1 MGVTVEALIG
11 AGIPAE
17 EIVTGAEVPANRQ
30 PALIRAGIPAEEIV
44 TGEAG
49 DDPADAWPMG
59 LKRGPTRTADPVT
72 VVAARSAETVS
83 LVLRAAAAAGA
94 TVQVEG
100 ARTNVVGC
108 LDGSPDVVLRLA
120 MDRIVDLDATSQV
133 VTTEAGVI
141 GGTLEGFLNDRGF
154 TLGHYPQS
162 LHHSTVGGW
171 IATRATGT
179 ASARFGGLEQM
190 VRGLEGVLPSGEAF
204 RIPARPR
211 SPGGLDALQLL
222 TGAEGSLAVI
232 TAASLAVA
240 RLMPEIRLNGLVP
253 DFATGLEMQ
262 RELIQRELPVG
273 VVRLLNPA
281 ETAAALV
288 NAPDSAAACLLVLS
302 LVGEPAVT
310 EVGQR
315 VATHA
320 IGAAG
325 GSVLEPGAADR
336 WWDNRHAGPELIQGL
351 NLDPGSLFD
360 TIELGVPWR
369 SAAGPAAALQSE
381 VGELA
386 DRLWMHS
393 SHIYSTGTGLY
404 LAFWIDSDDDD
415 TACSRGQAVW
425 ERAMDLADQHGGTS
439 GHHHGIGAARSAR
452 YLQSVEGRLHQSVKQ
467 ALDPEGVLAARLLD
481 G

>member
-1 MGVTVEALIG
+1 MGVTVE
-11 AGIPAE
+11 
-17 EIVTGAEVPANRQ
+17 
-30 PALIRAGIPAEEIV
+30 ALIRAGIPAEEIV

-49 DDPADAWPMG
+49 DNPADAWPMG
-59 LKRGPTRTADPVT
+59 LKSGPARTAPAA
-72 VVAARSAETVS
+72 VVAARSAETAS
-83 LVLRAAAAAGA
+83 LVLRAAAAGGA

-120 MDRIVDLDATSQV
+120 MDRIVDLDAISQV
-133 VTTEAGVI
+133 VTAEAGVI
-141 GGTLEGFLNDRGF
+141 GGILEGFLNDRGF

-204 RIPARPR
+204 EIPARPR

-232 TAASLAVA
+232 TAASLAVV
-240 RLMPEIRLNGLVP
+240 RLMDEIRLNGLVP
-253 DFATGLEMQ
+253 DFGTGLEVQ
-262 RELIQRELPVG
+262 RELIQRAVPVG

-281 ETAAALV
+281 ETAAVLAG
-288 NAPDSAAACLLVLS
+288 APDSAGTCLLVLS

-315 VATHA
+315 VATDA

-325 GSVLEPGAADR
+325 GSVLGPDAADR
-336 WWDNRHAGPELIQGL
+336 WWDDRHAGPELIEGL
-351 NLDPGSLFD
+351 NRDAGAFFD
-360 TIELGVPWR
+360 TIEVGVPWR
-369 SAAGPAAALQSE
+369 SAAALAGALQSE

-393 SHIYSTGTGLY
+393 SHVYSTGTGLY
-404 LAFWIDSDDDD
+404 LAFWIDGTDDD
-415 TACSRGQAVW
+415 TARARGRAVW
-425 ERAMDLADQHGGTS
+425 ERAMDLADRHGGTI

-452 YLQSVEGRLHQSVKQ
+452 YIESIEGRLHRSVKR
-467 ALDPEGVLAARLLD
+467 ALDPTGVLAARLLD

>member
-1 MGVTVEALIG
+1 MGVTVEALIR
-11 AGIPAE
+11 AG
-17 EIVTGAEVPANRQ
+17 VPAD
-30 PALIRAGIPAEEIV
+30 EIV

-59 LKRGPTRTADPVT
+59 LKRDPARTAPAA

-83 LVLRAAAAAGA
+83 QVLRAAAAAGA

-108 LDGSPDVVLRLA
+108 LDGSPDVALRLA
-120 MDRIVDLDATSQV
+120 MARIVDWDGTSQV
-133 VTTEAGVI
+133 VTAEAGVI
-141 GGTLEGFLNDRGF
+141 GGFLEDFLNDRGF

-190 VRGLEGVLPSGEAF
+190 VRGLEGVLSSGEVF
-204 RIPARPR
+204 RIGVRPR

-240 RLMPEIRLNGLVP
+240 RLLGEIRLNGLVP
-253 DFATGLEMQ
+253 DFGSGLDVQ
-262 RELIQRELPVG
+262 RDLIQRAMPVG

-281 ETAAALV
+281 ETAAVLV
-288 NAPDSAAACLLVLS
+288 DAPDSADACLLVLS
-302 LVGEPAVT
+302 LVGEPVVT

-315 VATHA
+315 VATDA

-325 GSVLEPGAADR
+325 GTVLGPDAADR
-336 WWDNRHAGPELIQGL
+336 WWDNRHAGPELIQDL
-351 NLDPGSLFD
+351 NRDPGSFFD
-360 TIELGVPWR
+360 TIELSVPWR
-369 SAAGPAAALQSE
+369 SAAAVAAALQSE

-393 SHIYSTGTGLY
+393 SHIYPTGTGLY
-404 LAFWIDSDDDD
+404 LAFWIDSTDDD
-415 TACSRGQAVW
+415 TARARGRAVW
-425 ERAMDLADQHGGTS
+425 ERAMDLAEQHGGTI

-452 YLQSVEGRLHQSVKQ
+452 YISSIEGRLHQSVKQ
-467 ALDPEGVLAARLLD
+467 ALDPSSVLAARLLD

>member
-1 MGVTVEALIG
+1 MGVTVEALI
-11 AGIPAE
+11 
-17 EIVTGAEVPANRQ
+17 
-30 PALIRAGIPAEEIV
+30 RAGTPAEEIV

-59 LKRGPTRTADPVT
+59 LKRGPARTTPTA

-83 LVLRAAAAAGA
+83 LVLRAVAAAGA

-108 LDGSPDVVLRLA
+108 LDGQPDVVLRLA
-120 MDRIVDLDATSQV
+120 MDRIVDLDSTSQV
-133 VTTEAGVI
+133 VTAQAGVT
-141 GGTLEGFLNDRGF
+141 GGILEDFLNDRGF

-179 ASARFGGLEQM
+179 ASARYGGLEQM
-190 VRGLEGVLPSGEAF
+190 VRGLEGVLPSGEMF
-204 RIPARPR
+204 SIGVRPR

-240 RLMPEIRLNGLVP
+240 RLMDEIRLNGLVP
-253 DFATGLEMQ
+253 DFGVGLEVQ
-262 RELIQRELPVG
+262 RELIQRAVPVG

-281 ETAAALV
+281 ETAAVLIGTTG
-288 NAPDSAAACLLVLS
+288 ACLLVLS

-315 VATHA
+315 VATDA

-325 GSVLEPGAADR
+325 GSVLGPAAADR
-336 WWDNRHAGPELIQGL
+336 WWDSRHAGPELVEGL
-351 NLDPGSLFD
+351 NRDTGSFFD
-360 TIELGVPWR
+360 TIEVGVPWR
-369 SAAGPAAALQSE
+369 SASGLADALQSE

-393 SHIYSTGTGLY
+393 SHVYSTGTGLY
-404 LAFWIDSDDDD
+404 LAFWIDSGDDD
-415 TACSRGQAVW
+415 TACARGRAVW
-425 ERAMDLADQHGGTS
+425 ERVMDLADRHGGTI

-452 YLQSVEGRLHQSVKQ
+452 YIESIDGQLHQSVKR
-467 ALDPEGVLAARLLD
+467 ALDPEGVLFARLLD

>member
-11 AGIPAE
+11 AGIPAD
-17 EIVTGAEVPANRQ
+17 EIVTRPASD
-30 PALIRAGIPAEEIV
+30 G
-44 TGEAG
+44 
-49 DDPADAWPMG
+49 PADAWPLG
-59 LKRGPTRTADPVT
+59 LKRGPARTTDPVT
-72 VVAARSAETVS
+72 VVAARSAETVG
-83 LVLRAAAAAGA
+83 LVLRAAGAAGA

-100 ARTNVVGC
+100 AGTNVVGC

-133 VTTEAGVI
+133 VTAEAGVI
-141 GGTLEGFLNDRGF
+141 GGILEGFLNDRGF

-179 ASARFGGLEQM
+179 ASARFGGLEQT

-204 RIPARPR
+204 KIPARPR

-240 RLMPEIRLNGLVP
+240 RLMPEVRLNGLVP
-253 DFATGLEMQ
+253 DFAAGLEVQ
-262 RELIQRELPVG
+262 RELIQRAVPVG
-273 VVRLLNPA
+273 VARLLNPA
-281 ETAAALV
+281 ETAAVLV
-288 NAPDSAAACLLVLS
+288 DAPDPADACLLVLS
-302 LVGEPAVT
+302 LVGEPDVT
-310 EVGQR
+310 EIAQR
-315 VATHA
+315 TAAGA

-351 NLDPGSLFD
+351 NRDAGSFFD

-369 SAAGPAAALQSE
+369 SAAALAAALQSE

-393 SHIYSTGTGLY
+393 SHIYPTGTGLY
-404 LAFWIDSDDDD
+404 LAFWIDGVDDDD
-415 TACSRGQAVW
+415 ACARGRAVW
-425 ERAMDLADQHGGTS
+425 ERAMDLADQHGGTA

-452 YLQSVEGRLHQSVKQ
+452 YISSVEGRLHRSVKQ
-467 ALDPEGVLAARLLD
+467 ALDPAGVLAARLLD

>member
-1 MGVTVEALIG
+1 MGVTVEALI
-11 AGIPAE
+11 
-17 EIVTGAEVPANRQ
+17 
-30 PALIRAGIPAEEIV
+30 RAGIPADEIV
-44 TGEAG
+44 AGEAG
-49 DDPADAWPMG
+49 DGPADTWPMG
-59 LKRGPTRTADPVT
+59 LKRGPARPAPAA

-83 LVLRAAAAAGA
+83 EVLRAAGAANA

-120 MDRIVDLDATSQV
+120 MDRIVDWDATSQV
-133 VTTEAGVI
+133 VTAEAGVT
-141 GGTLEGFLNDRGF
+141 GGVLEGFLNDRGF

-171 IATRATGT
+171 VATRATGT

-190 VRGLEGVLPSGEAF
+190 VRGLKGVLPSGEAF
-204 RIPARPR
+204 RIGVRPR

-240 RLMPEIRLNGLVP
+240 RLMGEIRLNGLVP
-253 DFATGLEMQ
+253 DFGAGLEVQ
-262 RELIQRELPVG
+262 RELIQRAAPVG
-273 VVRLLNPA
+273 VVRLLNPV
-281 ETAAALV
+281 ETAAVLAD
-288 NAPDSAAACLLVLS
+288 APDSAGACLLVLS
-302 LVGEPAVT
+302 LLGEPAAT
-310 EVGQR
+310 EVGR
-315 VATHA
+315 LVATGA

-325 GSVLEPGAADR
+325 GSVLGPDAADR
-336 WWDNRHAGPELIQGL
+336 WWDNRHAGPELIQDL
-351 NLDPGSLFD
+351 NRDAGSYFD

-369 SAAGPAAALQSE
+369 SAAALAGALQSE

-393 SHIYSTGTGLY
+393 SHIYPTGTGLY
-404 LAFWIDSDDDD
+404 LAFWIDSTDDD
-415 TACSRGQAVW
+415 TACARAEAVW
-425 ERAMDLADQHGGTS
+425 ERAMDLAEQHGGTI
-439 GHHHGIGAARSAR
+439 GHHHGIGVARSAR
-452 YLQSVEGRLHQSVKQ
+452 YMSSIEGRLHRSVKQ
-467 ALDPEGVLAARLLD
+467 ALDPTGVLAARLLD

>member
-1 MGVTVEALIG
+1 M
-11 AGIPAE
+11 
-17 EIVTGAEVPANRQ
+17 
-30 PALIRAGIPAEEIV
+30 
-44 TGEAG
+44 
-49 DDPADAWPMG
+49 
-59 LKRGPTRTADPVT
+59 
-72 VVAARSAETVS
+72 AARSAETVS
-83 LVLRAAAAAGA
+83 EVLRAAAAANA

-108 LDGSPDVVLRLA
+108 LDGQPDVALRLA
-120 MDRIVDLDATSQV
+120 MDRIVDWDATSQV
-133 VTTEAGVI
+133 VTAEAGVT
-141 GGTLEGFLNDRGF
+141 GGVLENFLNDRGF

-204 RIPARPR
+204 RIGVRPR

-232 TAASLAVA
+232 TAASLAVN
-240 RLMPEIRLNGLVP
+240 RLMGEIRLNGLLP
-253 DFATGLEMQ
+253 DFSAGLEVQ
-262 RELIQRELPVG
+262 RELIQRAAPVG

-281 ETAAALV
+281 ETVAVLDD
-288 NAPDSAAACLLVLS
+288 APDPAGACVLVLS

-315 VATHA
+315 VATDA

-325 GSVLEPGAADR
+325 GTVLGPDAADR
-336 WWDNRHAGPELIQGL
+336 WWDNRHAGPELIQDL
-351 NLDPGSLFD
+351 NRGTGSYFD

-369 SAAGPAAALQSE
+369 SAAALAGALQSG
-381 VGELA
+381 VGELV

-393 SHIYSTGTGLY
+393 SHIYPTGTGLY
-404 LAFWIDSDDDD
+404 LAFWIDSTDDEA
-415 TACSRGQAVW
+415 ACASGRAVW
-425 ERAMDLADQHGGTS
+425 ERAMGLADRHGGTI

-452 YLQSVEGRLHQSVKQ
+452 YVESIEGRLHRSVKR
-467 ALDPEGVLAARLLD
+467 ALDPAGVLAARLLD

>member
-1 MGVTVEALIG
+1 MGVTVEALIR
-11 AGIPAE
+11 AGIPVE
-17 EIVTGAEVPANRQ
+17 EIAGGAEVPASRQ
-30 PALIRAGIPAEEIV
+30 PDLIRAGIPAEEIV
-44 TGEAG
+44 TVEAG

-59 LKRGPTRTADPVT
+59 LKRGPVRTAPVA

-100 ARTNVVGC
+100 AGTNVVGC
-108 LDGSPDVVLRLA
+108 LDGAPDLVLRLA
-120 MDRIVDLDATSQV
+120 MDRIVDFDTTSQV
-133 VTTEAGVI
+133 VTVEAGVI
-141 GGTLEGFLNDRGF
+141 GGILEGFLNDRGF

-190 VRGLEGVLPSGEAF
+190 VRGLEGVLPSGQAF
-204 RIPARPR
+204 KIGVRPR
-211 SPGGLDALQLL
+211 SPGGLDVMQLL
-222 TGAEGSLAVI
+222 TGTEGSLAVI

-240 RLMPEIRLNGLVP
+240 RLMPEVKLNGLVP
-253 DFATGLEMQ
+253 DFATGLEVQ
-262 RELIQRELPVG
+262 RELIQRAVPVG

-281 ETAAALV
+281 ETAAVLV
-288 NAPDSAAACLLVLS
+288 DAPDSAGACLLVLS

-310 EVGQR
+310 GVGQR
-315 VATHA
+315 IATDA

-325 GSVLEPGAADR
+325 GSVLGPDAADR

-351 NLDPGSLFD
+351 NRDAGSFFD

-369 SAAGPAAALQSE
+369 SAAALAAALQSE

-404 LAFWIDSDDDD
+404 LAFWIDAPDDDS
-415 TACSRGQAVW
+415 ACARAEAVW
-425 ERAMDLADQHGGTS
+425 ACALDLADRHGGTI

-452 YLQSVEGRLHQSVKQ
+452 YLQSVEGRLHQSVKR

>member
-17 EIVTGAEVPANRQ
+17 EIVTVE
-30 PALIRAGIPAEEIV
+30 ALIRAGIPAEEIV
-44 TGEAG
+44 ARPVS
-49 DDPADAWPMG
+49 DDPADAWPLG
-59 LKRGPTRTADPVT
+59 LKRGPARTASSA
-72 VVAARSAETVS
+72 VVAARSAETVR
-83 LVLRAAAAAGA
+83 LVLRAAAATGA

-100 ARTNVVGC
+100 AGTNVVGC

-120 MDRIVDLDATSQV
+120 MDRIVDLDATSQL
-133 VTTEAGVI
+133 VTAEAGVM
-141 GGTLEGFLNDRGF
+141 GGSLEDFLNDRGF

-190 VRGLEGVLPSGEAF
+190 VRGLEGVLPSGEVF

-211 SPGGLDALQLL
+211 SPGGLDVLQLL
-222 TGAEGSLAVI
+222 TGTEGSLAVI

-240 RLMPEIRLNGLVP
+240 RLMPETRLNGLVP
-253 DFATGLEMQ
+253 DFATGLEVQ

-273 VVRLLNPA
+273 VARLLNPA
-281 ETAAALV
+281 ETAAIL
-288 NAPDSAAACLLVLS
+288 NYAPGRADACLLVLS
-302 LVGEPAVT
+302 LVGESYVTDNAGQAAADAVT
-310 EVGQR
+310 TVGG
-315 VATHA
+315 T
-320 IGAAG
+320 
-325 GSVLEPGAADR
+325 VLGPDAADR
-336 WWDNRHAGPELIQGL
+336 WWDNRHAGPELIHGL
-351 NLDPGSLFD
+351 NRDAGSFFD

-369 SAAGPAAALQSE
+369 SAAGLAGALQSD
-381 VGELA
+381 VGELV

-404 LAFWIDSDDDD
+404 LAFWIDSGDDH
-415 TACSRGQAVW
+415 TACARGRAVW
-425 ERAMDLADQHGGTS
+425 ERVMDLADRHNGTI

-452 YLQSVEGRLHQSVKQ
+452 YIESIEGRLHRSVKQ
-467 ALDPEGVLAARLLD
+467 ALDPDGVLAARLLD

>member
-1 MGVTVEALIG
+1 MGVTVE
-11 AGIPAE
+11 
-17 EIVTGAEVPANRQ
+17 
-30 PALIRAGIPAEEIV
+30 ALIRAGIPAEETV
-44 TGEAG
+44 AGEAG

-59 LKRGPTRTADPVT
+59 LKRGPARTADPVT
-72 VVAARSAETVS
+72 VVVARSAETVS

-100 ARTNVVGC
+100 AGTNVVGC

-120 MDRIVDLDATSQV
+120 MDRIVDLDAESQV
-133 VTTEAGVI
+133 VTAQAAVT
-141 GGTLEGFLNDRGF
+141 GGNLESFLTDRGF
-154 TLGHYPQS
+154 TIGHYPQS

-190 VRGLEGVLPSGEAF
+190 VRGLEGVLPSGETF
-204 RIPARPR
+204 KIPARPR

-240 RLMPEIRLNGLVP
+240 RLVPEIRLNGLVP
-253 DFATGLEMQ
+253 DFATGLEVQ
-262 RELIQRELPVG
+262 RELIQRAVPVG

-281 ETAAALV
+281 ETAAVLV
-288 NAPDSAAACLLVLS
+288 DAPDSASACLLVLS

-310 EVGQR
+310 EVGRR
-315 VATHA
+315 VATGA
-320 IGAAG
+320 IGSAG

-336 WWDNRHAGPELIQGL
+336 WWDDRHAGPELIEDL
-351 NLDPGSLFD
+351 NRDPGAFFD
-360 TIELGVPWR
+360 TIEVGVPWR
-369 SAAGPAAALQSE
+369 SAAALAAALQSE

-393 SHIYSTGTGLY
+393 SHIYPTGTGLY
-404 LAFWIDSDDDD
+404 LAFWIDGTDDDA
-415 TACSRGQAVW
+415 ACARGRAVW
-425 ERAMDLADQHGGTS
+425 ERVMALADRHGGTI

-452 YLQSVEGRLHQSVKQ
+452 YIESIEGRLHRSIKR
-467 ALDPEGVLAARLLD
+467 ALDPTGVLAARLLD